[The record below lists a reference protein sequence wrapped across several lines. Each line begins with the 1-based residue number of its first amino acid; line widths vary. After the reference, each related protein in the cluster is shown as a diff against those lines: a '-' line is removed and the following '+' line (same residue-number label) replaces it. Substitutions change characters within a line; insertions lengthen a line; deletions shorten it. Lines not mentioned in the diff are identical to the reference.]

1 MAVLIGLSLLPPLL
15 QRGDYDWLRL
25 YFDEVVWR
33 EAERVRGRVDEVAR
47 AGSTPVHEVNG
58 DLSPKDVQAQAPNQT
73 TPPRTRTRTHTACPL
88 EVVTRDSQTLLIR
101 WLPTASSLIS
111 WRPCPCVMQNNV
123 AEGWRGG
130 CTCSPDAR
138 YNTVF

>member
-58 DLSPKDVQAQAPNQT
+58 DLSPKDVQAPPTGPTQPAPSRAPTQRA
-73 TPPRTRTRTHTACPL
+73 PW
-88 EVVTRDSQTLLIR
+88 EVVTSDSQMLLIR

-111 WRPCPCVMQNNV
+111 WRPCPYVMRNPQEPPI
-123 AEGWRGG
+123 A
-130 CTCSPDAR
+130 D
-138 YNTVF
+138 